1 MRIPRSLYYFYS
13 MIICWK
19 KFGFVVIFLGIIVD
33 NIVIIFSFIIIID
46 FRSFSCMYRLLS
58 LIFS

>member
-1 MRIPRSLYYFYS
+1 MG
-13 MIICWK
+13 WK

-33 NIVIIFSFIIIID
+33 NIVIIFSIIIIID